1 MVLLPELAVEGRLV
15 VVEGRVVAV
24 VVEGR
29 CVVATGRLAVV
40 GRLEVVAVGLTLLVV
55 GRDEAVEDG
64 RTLLVVVTR
73 LEEAPAV
80 LVVVGLGVREL
91 IDPAVLLRRTVAT

>member
-1 MVLLPELAVEGRLV
+1 MVLLPELAAEGRLV

-29 CVVATGRLAVV
+29 CVVAPGRLAVV

-64 RTLLVVVTR
+64 RTLVVVTR

>member
-64 RTLLVVVTR
+64 RTLVVVTR